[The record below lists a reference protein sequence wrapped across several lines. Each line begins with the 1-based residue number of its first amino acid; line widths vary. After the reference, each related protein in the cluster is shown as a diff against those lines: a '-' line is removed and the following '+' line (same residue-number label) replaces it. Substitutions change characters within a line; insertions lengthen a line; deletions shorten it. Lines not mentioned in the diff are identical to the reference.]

1 MFWRIVWRYTACGTL
16 GGVVIG
22 AVYPVTYLIVWGV
35 VRTVLGGVGETGIRG
50 VGDVPLAIVGTLFL
64 CTIAAGWGLAF
75 GLPTGVVAGLVGGFS
90 GGLVALGFSSA
101 RPSES
106 LPAGYVPAAGLM
118 AATANAAV
126 CMYIL
131 PRVWS
136 ASGAVGPMTT
146 ENRLSV
152 VVLPALV
159 AAVAGW
165 SARHRLASWYRDEGL
180 PQLAK

>member
-1 MFWRIVWRYTACGTL
+1 MSWSWWTPHRGTPGTA
-16 GGVVIG
+16 
-22 AVYPVTYLIVWGV
+22 
-35 VRTVLGGVGETGIRG
+35 
-50 VGDVPLAIVGTLFL
+50 DVPLAILGTVYA
-64 CTIAAGWGLAF
+64 CAIAAGWGLAF
-75 GLPTGVVAGLVGGFS
+75 GLPAGVVAGLVGGFS

-106 LPAGYVPAAGLM
+106 LPTGYVPAEGLM

-126 CMYIL
+126 CASVL
-131 PRVWS
+131 PRVQTALGS
-136 ASGAVGPMTT
+136 VGPMSA
-146 ENRLSV
+146 ENRLTV

-180 PQLAK
+180 PQHAK